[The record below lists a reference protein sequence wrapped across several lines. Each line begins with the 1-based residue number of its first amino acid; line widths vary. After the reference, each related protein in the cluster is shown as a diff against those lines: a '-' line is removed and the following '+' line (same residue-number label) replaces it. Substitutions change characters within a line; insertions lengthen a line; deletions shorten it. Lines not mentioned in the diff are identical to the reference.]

1 MGWKDEWAD
10 EKRFSEIVRVDNISK
25 ITNGVVHG
33 LVEKLSKSPFF
44 KKRKMSVL
52 KARPCSSDCPPIRHE
67 SAIKEKTR
75 KSSHSELHKREA
87 LTQRSWGSGG
97 LCEPPSSPGMSP
109 GGGQVGENF
118 AYFPLKMP

>member
-75 KSSHSELHKREA
+75 KSSHSELQKHEDCPRLA
-87 LTQRSWGSGG
+87 
-97 LCEPPSSPGMSP
+97 
-109 GGGQVGENF
+109 NF
-118 AYFPLKMP
+118 ESIFTTNIMNNNSV